1 MGRNLLSQ
9 RKGATERELQHS
21 QRDVLVGMFFSN
33 VIMYFIILA
42 TAATLF
48 KAGKTDI
55 NSAADAAQA
64 LRPIAGN
71 AARFLFAFGVI
82 GVGFLAV
89 PVMTGGAAY
98 DLCQTV
104 GWKYGLNK
112 RPAQAKRF
120 YIAITVF
127 TLLGVAMNYLGFN
140 PMKALV
146 VAGIVQGFS
155 TPPLMLLIMFVT
167 NNPAIMGDRVN
178 GRAINVL
185 GWITTAAIFAA
196 TLGLAISWIV

>member
-1 MGRNLLSQ
+1 
-9 RKGATERELQHS
+9 
-21 QRDVLVGMFFSN
+21 MFFSN
-33 VIMYFIILA
+33 MAMYFIVLA
-42 TAATLF
+42 TASTLF
-48 KAGKTDI
+48 KGGKTDI

-64 LRPIAGN
+64 LRPLAGN
-71 AARFLFAFGVI
+71 AAGILFSLGII
-82 GVGFLAV
+82 GVGLLAV

-120 YIAITVF
+120 YLAIAGF
-127 TLLGVAMNYLGFN
+127 TLVGAGINFLGFN

-155 TPPLMLLIMFVT
+155 TPPLMLLIMLMT
-167 NNPAIMGDRVN
+167 NNPTIMGDRVN
-178 GRAINVL
+178 GRAINIL
-185 GWITTAAIFAA
+185 GWVTTVAIFAA
-196 TLGLAISWIV
+196 ALGLVITWIV

>member
-1 MGRNLLSQ
+1 M
-9 RKGATERELQHS
+9 
-21 QRDVLVGMFFSN
+21 
-33 VIMYFIILA
+33 LA

-55 NSAADAAQA
+55 NSAADAAKA
-64 LRPIAGN
+64 LEPLASRAAGL
-71 AARFLFAFGVI
+71 LFSLGVI

-120 YIAITVF
+120 YLAITGF
-127 TLLGVAMNYLGFN
+127 TLLGAGMNFLGFN

-146 VAGIVQGFS
+146 IAGIVQGFS
-155 TPPLMLLIMFVT
+155 TPPLMLLIMLMT
-167 NNPAIMGDRVN
+167 NNRAIMGDRVN
-178 GRAINVL
+178 GRGINVL
-185 GWITTAAIFAA
+185 GWITTVTIFAA
-196 TLGLAISWIV
+196 TLGLVLTWIV